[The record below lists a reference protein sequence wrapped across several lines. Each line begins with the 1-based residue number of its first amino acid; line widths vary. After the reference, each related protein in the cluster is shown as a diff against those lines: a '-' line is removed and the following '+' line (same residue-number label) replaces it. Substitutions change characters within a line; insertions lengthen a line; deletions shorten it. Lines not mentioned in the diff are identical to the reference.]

1 MHPSDPG
8 PGERL
13 LTGLLA
19 ALDRAERHERPFG
32 HLLLEDVVSP
42 EMHATLREKLPA
54 PETYDP
60 DRPQKYRRPDGTVA
74 RSVLPLDDHGI
85 APLPPDRRG
94 FWADVRRSLSSP
106 ALKARVF
113 GLLGRDLGRRFRMS
127 PDALAGLD
135 AHPRASLVRDLP
147 GYWIEP
153 HPDSPA
159 KVVTLQIYLPSHGS
173 PRHLGTSF
181 YRLRPWGF
189 LRTGRLLEEF
199 RRVPFEP
206 GCGYAFAVGRK
217 SWHGVERIP
226 DGSGVRDSLML
237 VWFRDPARRR

>member
-1 MHPSDPG
+1 MLATEPG

-13 LTGLLA
+13 LGGLLTS
-19 ALDRAERHERPFG
+19 LDRAERHERPFG
-32 HLLLEDVVSP
+32 HLLLEDAVSP
-42 EMHATLREKLPA
+42 AMHASLRDRLPS
-54 PETYDP
+54 PEAYVP
-60 DRPQKYRRPDGTVA
+60 DRPGKYRLPDGSVA
-74 RSVLPLDDHGI
+74 RAVLPLDDKGL
-85 APLPPDRRG
+85 APLPPEARG
-94 FWADVRRSLSSP
+94 FWADVRRSLSSQ
-106 ALKARVF
+106 ALKARLF
-113 GLLGRDLGRRFRMS
+113 GLLGRDLGRRFRVG

-159 KVVTLQIYLPSHGS
+159 KVATLQIYLPTAES

-206 GCGYAFAVGRK
+206 GRAYAFAVGRT

-226 DGSGVRDSLML
+226 EGAGVRDSLML
-237 VWFRDPARRR
+237 VWFRDASRRR